1 MDADIVSGGGIGGH
15 QVGCEESVVTDTA
28 TLNADQMFALGM
40 LKASDIK
47 PEEVTQKVLKMCNVV
62 R

>member
-47 PEEVTQKVLKMCNVV
+47 PEEVT
-62 R
+62 